1 MRVAFIIPEKIMK
14 RTLSSLLFVSLILS
28 NAACAQAPA
37 QSRMQRVEQELLPPV
52 LVKGEPGW
60 NIQERMKHYKVP
72 GVSIAVINN
81 FKVEW
86 ARAYGVK
93 DIETNESVT
102 TETLFQAGSI
112 SKSVAAM
119 VALKKVEQGKI
130 ALDANINDRLT
141 SWKLPDNEF
150 TAKHKVTLANLM
162 SHTGGL
168 TVHGFPGYAPG
179 EQIPTLPQVLDGA
192 SPANTA
198 AVRVDIE
205 PGTKFRYSGGGVTI
219 AQLAIT
225 DIEKKPYPLIAE
237 ETVLKPLGM
246 THSTYSQ
253 PLSDAIRKSAA
264 SGYRGNGK
272 VVDGKIHIY
281 PEMAAAGLWTTPT
294 DLAKFAI
301 EVQLSLAGQS
311 NKVLSKD
318 TTAKMVTPFIEEFI
332 GMGFFIEKHGKAV
345 YFGHGGADEGFRA
358 QLLVNRDKGYVA
370 VVMVNSDNGQIMDE
384 ILRGIA
390 REYQWEDYLPQP
402 QEVVPVDPASLQAYT
417 GRFLVNPD
425 RVLTITS
432 EGGKLYGEPT
442 ASPKFELLPVS
453 EDEFIRQDVNV
464 RYKFAKSDGGAVDRI
479 KLTFDSGGS
488 EAPRISSERM
498 VPFELLSSGKFDQ
511 ALQGYRQVK
520 AEHPD
525 GNAVAEQRLN
535 GLAYGLLEDG
545 NTSLAISVFRINA
558 ELYPQSSNVYDSLGE
573 AYMRNGDKDLAIKSY
588 KRSLEI
594 NPHNGNAV
602 QMLKK
607 LEH

>member
-1 MRVAFIIPEKIMK
+1 MR
-14 RTLSSLLFVSLILS
+14 RTLSSLLFVALILS
-28 NAACAQAPA
+28 NAAFAQAPA
-37 QSRMQRVEQELLPPV
+37 QSHSERVEQGLLPSV
-52 LVKGEPGW
+52 LVKGQPGW

-93 DIETNESVT
+93 DMETNEPVT

-130 ALDANINDRLT
+130 SLDANINDKLT

-192 SPANTA
+192 PPANTA
-198 AVRVDIE
+198 AVRVDME

-219 AQLAIT
+219 AQLAIM

-253 PLSDAIRKSAA
+253 PLPDGIRKDAA

-311 NKVLSKD
+311 NKVLSKE
-318 TTAKMVTPFIEEFI
+318 TTAKMVMPFIEDFI

-358 QLLVNRDKGYVA
+358 QLLVNRDKGYGA

-402 QEVVPVDPASLQAYT
+402 QEIVPVDPARLQAYT

-425 RVLTITS
+425 RVLTVSS

-442 ASPKFELLPVS
+442 ASPKFELLAVS
-453 EDEFIRQDVNV
+453 DDEFIRQDVSV
-464 RYKFAKSDGGAVDRI
+464 QYKFVKSDGGAVERI

-488 EAPRISSERM
+488 EAQRISTERK
-498 VPFELLSSGKFDQ
+498 VPFELLSSGKYDQ

-525 GNAVAEQRLN
+525 GNAAAEQRLN
-535 GLAYGLLEDG
+535 GLGYGLLEEG
-545 NTSLAISVFRINA
+545 NTGLAISVFRINA

-573 AYMRNGDKDLAIKSY
+573 AYMRHGDKDLAIKSY
-588 KRSLEI
+588 RRSLEI